1 MSEVMTAPAPRAAA
15 VPGGAATAPAGAP
28 SQRLLSLDV
37 FRGLT
42 IAAMVLVNNPGTWS
56 HVYAPL
62 QHAKWN
68 GWTPTDLIFP
78 FFVYIVGVAMTYSF
92 GKQVARGATR
102 GELLLKAVKRAAVIF
117 ALSLAITGFPI
128 AHFPG
133 YELEKIRVMGVLN
146 RIAVA
151 YLVTSGIYVYSR
163 SWKTRA
169 TWAAAFLLIYWALMV
184 LVPVPGFG
192 AGVLEP
198 GKNLSNWIDYHV
210 LGAHNYTGTVS
221 WDPEGLLSTMGAIG
235 TCLIGSLVGDWIH
248 APRSREDTTIGLF
261 VMGTVLLGA
270 GLVWGGAFPIN
281 KQIWTSS
288 YVLFCA
294 GFGSILLALC
304 YWAADVKGW
313 TWWTKPFVV
322 FGMNALAL
330 YVLSAFVTRLTLAPL
345 VSGPAGPIS
354 TKEWFYQTAIVPLFS
369 PINASLA
376 FALFYVLL
384 WLGIMWIFYARKIY
398 IKV

>member
-1 MSEVMTAPAPRAAA
+1 MTDVLTVPAPARSMAQARVPATPAA
-15 VPGGAATAPAGAP
+15 
-28 SQRLLSLDV
+28 SERLFSLDV

-42 IAAMVLVNNPGTWS
+42 IASMILVNNPGTWQ

-62 QHAKWN
+62 RHAQWN

-92 GKQVARGATR
+92 GKLLARGAGR

-128 AHFPG
+128 NDFPG
-133 YELEKIRVMGVLN
+133 YDLERIRVMGVLN

-151 YLVTSGIYVYSR
+151 YLVTSVIYLYSR

-169 TWAAAFLLIYWALMV
+169 TWAAAFLLIYWALMA

-198 GKNLSNWIDYHV
+198 GKNLSNWIDLRV
-210 LGAHNYTGTVS
+210 LGVHNYQGTTN
-221 WDPEGLLSTMGAIG
+221 WDPEGLLSTLGAIG
-235 TCLIGSLVGDWIH
+235 TCLIGSLVGDWIRGR
-248 APRSREDTTIGLF
+248 RSREDTTIGLF
-261 VMGTVLLGA
+261 VLGSLLLAA
-270 GLVWGGAFPIN
+270 GLIWGGAFPIN

-294 GFGSILLALC
+294 GFGSVLLALC
-304 YWAADVKGW
+304 YWTADVKGW
-313 TWWTKPFVV
+313 TWWTRPFVV

-330 YVLSAFVTRLTLAPL
+330 YVLSAFVTRLSLAP
-345 VSGPAGPIS
+345 VIHGAAGPIS
-354 TKEWFYQTAIVPLFS
+354 TKEWFYQTAIVPFFS

-376 FALFYVLL
+376 FALFYVLC

>member
-1 MSEVMTAPAPRAAA
+1 MSEVMTAPAPRDAATLGRAAA
-15 VPGGAATAPAGAP
+15 APALP

-37 FRGLT
+37 FRGIT
-42 IAAMVLVNNPGTWS
+42 IAAMVLVNNPGTWQ

-62 QHAKWN
+62 RHAQWH

-92 GKQVARGATR
+92 GKQFARGATR
-102 GELLLKAVKRAAVIF
+102 GDLLLKSVKRAAVIF

-128 AHFPG
+128 DSFPG
-133 YELEKIRVMGVLN
+133 YDLADIRVMGVLN

-151 YLVTSGIYVYSR
+151 YLVTAAIYLYSK

-169 TWAAAFLLIYWALMV
+169 AWAAAFLLVYWALMV
-184 LVPVPGFG
+184 LVPVPGVG
-192 AGVLEP
+192 SGVLEP
-198 GKNLSNWIDYHV
+198 GQNLSNWIDLHV
-210 LGAHNYTGTVS
+210 LGVHNYQGTKV
-221 WDPEGLLSTMGAIG
+221 WDPEGLLSTLGALG
-235 TCLIGSLVGDWIH
+235 TCLIGSLVGDWIR
-248 APRSREDTTIGLF
+248 APRARQDTTIGLF
-261 VMGTVLLGA
+261 VMGTLLLAA
-270 GLVWGGAFPIN
+270 GLIWGGAFPIN

-294 GFGSILLALC
+294 GFGSLLLALC
-304 YWAADVKGW
+304 YWTADVRGW

-322 FGMNALAL
+322 FGVNALGL
-330 YVLSAFVTRLTLAPL
+330 YVLSAFFTRLTLAPL
-345 VSGPAGPIS
+345 LSGPAGPIS
-354 TKEWFYQTAIVPLFS
+354 TKAWFYQTAIVPFFS

-376 FALFYVLL
+376 FALLYVLL
-384 WLGIMWIFYARKIY
+384 WLGIMWIFYAKKIY